1 MTKLIGQSVKRVEDK
16 RFITGQG
23 QYTDDI
29 VLPGMTYAYILRSPY
44 AHATIKSID
53 TAAARAMEGVVAVF
67 TGEDIAKAG
76 INGVPT
82 GWQVNFKSGET
93 MKEPPHPLL
102 VADRVKHV
110 GDSLAVVIAESREI
124 AKDAADL
131 IEIDY
136 DVLEAVWNPADA
148 IAADAPQVHEGAPN
162 NICFDWELGNPKAE
176 VDAALAGAHHVTSL
190 DLVNQRMIPNPIE
203 PRSAIGH
210 FESSHDRY
218 TLYTT

>member
-93 MKEPPHPLL
+93 MKEPPP
-102 VADRVKHV
+102 
-110 GDSLAVVIAESREI
+110 
-124 AKDAADL
+124 
-131 IEIDY
+131 
-136 DVLEAVWNPADA
+136 PAF
-148 IAADAPQVHEGAPN
+148 G
-162 NICFDWELGNPKAE
+162 G
-176 VDAALAGAHHVTSL
+176 
-190 DLVNQRMIPNPIE
+190 
-203 PRSAIGH
+203 
-210 FESSHDRY
+210 
-218 TLYTT
+218 